1 MADKT
6 IKTKI
11 VLDGEKEFKAGLTE
25 SARALKVTESEMKA
39 AASAYGVTGDRASY
53 LADRQKL
60 LKQALAQQEGT
71 VNALKGRVDEYA
83 NALGSANAGTQNW
96 TIRLNNAQTKANVYR
111 AELQKVEK
119 EMTELGRDSVQA
131 GRKLEQGIGEGAA
144 EAADDVQTLL
154 DSLKSDLSTIQFG
167 SLTTG
172 IKSVWDMA
180 SGAYSAIDGFVSGT
194 VDYRRQLSFLEENV
208 KAYGVDFADVKSLMF
223 EVSALTGDTN
233 GAMETVSTLLA
244 TAGVDDLDKLHVLWE
259 GIAGATIKYQ
269 GIMTSQ
275 GMAEAIQETLA
286 TGSAVGQLAEY
297 LEREGVDVEEFN
309 KALEESK
316 TDAGDLNIILSY
328 LAAGGLN
335 DVYTRWADANDEF
348 VKAQT
353 SAAEWEDEQAR
364 AASALET
371 LVIVPV
377 REEGTLLLRKV
388 NDEVDKLIAK
398 YEALRDDETGATQ
411 PGIGVKVSGF
421 VDPAVDDPTNYTKV
435 LTGKREELIQDI
447 PELEAEEKGK
457 EDGEAYANGFEKGA
471 TKKAWRIEDE
481 LLANKQIQAGWE
493 FDEAGNLRNKHTD
506 LTPEQYYG
514 YTALHG
520 NLPEEDGK
528 TDGEAYAEAYGE
540 GFAEGIAE
548 TDWAAEAYTQDQIQA
563 ALDAIKTG
571 TGSDE
576 EPIFTW
582 TPAGGTETPIE
593 LDKYFDFSAAEDGGV
608 AEGLDDWKTMLE
620 EAGEEG
626 GEAAIDGYEIG
637 VAGAGDAAYKTG
649 QDMATQMAAG
659 MLSKVTYI
667 GNAGQQLA
675 SAGKGGAI
683 SGAGGSGGA
692 VINVGLNVDGREFAK
707 ATATYIGQEMA
718 RT

>member
-25 SARALKVTESEMKA
+25 SARAIKVTESEMKA

-244 TAGVDDLDKLHVLWE
+244 TTGVDDLDKLHVLWE

-297 LEREGVDVEEFN
+297 LEREGYDVEEFN

-316 TDAGDLNIILSY
+316 TDSGDLNIILSY
-328 LAAGGLN
+328 LSAGGLN
-335 DVYTRWADANDEF
+335 DVYKSWADANDSF
-348 VKAQT
+348 KAARE
-353 SAAEWEDEQAR
+353 SEAAW
-364 AASALET
+364 
-371 LVIVPV
+371 
-377 REEGTLLLRKV
+377 
-388 NDEVDKLIAK
+388 
-398 YEALRDDETGATQ
+398 
-411 PGIGVKVSGF
+411 
-421 VDPAVDDPTNYTKV
+421 VDDPTNYTKV

-447 PELEAEEKGK
+447 PELEAEEKGE

-471 TKKAWRIEDE
+471 TKKTWRIEDE
-481 LLANKQIQAGWE
+481 LLANKEIQENWE

-514 YTALHG
+514 YTALYG

-563 ALDAIKTG
+563 ALDAIKDG
-571 TGSDE
+571 TGSGE

-608 AEGLDDWKTMLE
+608 AEGLDDWKTMME